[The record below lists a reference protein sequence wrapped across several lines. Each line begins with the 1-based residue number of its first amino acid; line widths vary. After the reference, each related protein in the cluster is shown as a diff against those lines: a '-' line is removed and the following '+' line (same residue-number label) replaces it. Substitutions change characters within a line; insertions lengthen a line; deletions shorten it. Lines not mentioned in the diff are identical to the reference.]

1 MWSLLLKILGHYEVP
16 SLCQLIVL
24 SLLSSSSSGYR
35 FIFLSH
41 LSLCR
46 KSWASQIEGAK
57 RMSSTGFHLWKSLS
71 IRLMSL
77 DSVVAEKGLW
87 IVLMTEKYKYIYI
100 YNFILYIIYIILP
113 YFCVSL
119 LNFIF
124 PTTPPSPF
132 FYHLLSP
139 PYQLI
144 LWFPSTTIT
153 TKISPLRDSYRK
165 WLNKIY

>member
-100 YNFILYIIYIILP
+100 YNFILYILLYIYIYTHFYIIYMWKL
-113 YFCVSL
+113 
-119 LNFIF
+119 IDW
-124 PTTPPSPF
+124 SPF
-132 FYHLLSP
+132 RYLHKQLLR
-139 PYQLI
+139 QLCQ
-144 LWFPSTTIT
+144 FCTVTPQ
-153 TKISPLRDSYRK
+153 
-165 WLNKIY
+165 NV